1 MAMAVQAHP
10 RGASFSR
17 RRLHRFVNGES
28 PIPALGFFLWVA
40 GASAVQLAHGAPN
53 PADPG
58 VVTILGAAG
67 ALLGAAFHL
76 ARKRTVEGIQLTAFL
91 FWCVAAAI
99 GFAIYIP
106 HVIALS
112 F

>member
-1 MAMAVQAHP
+1 M
-10 RGASFSR
+10 S
-17 RRLHRFVNGES
+17 GEN
-28 PIPALGFFLWVA
+28 PILALGFFIWMA
-40 GASAVQLAHGAPN
+40 GAGIVQIAHGIPN
-53 PADPG
+53 PADPA

-91 FWCVAAAI
+91 FWCIAAGI

-106 HVIALS
+106 HVIALG